1 MGYDSDFRDGLDLG
15 GDSTRETVPLPSK
28 FSHVRPEKNRI
39 FSKRAKIVISVKNL
53 KFILWISDDEM
64 DFTVGIVL
72 RNLATTS
79 NFVEFRD
86 RQSWHVFRGIA
97 FRVP

>member
-1 MGYDSDFRDGLDLG
+1 
-15 GDSTRETVPLPSK
+15 
-28 FSHVRPEKNRI
+28 
-39 FSKRAKIVISVKNL
+39 
-53 KFILWISDDEM
+53 M

-86 RQSWHVFRGIA
+86 SRNLHVFRGNERNA
-97 FRVP
+97 GHLTHFEWLTVCHMSGAERVNLSSSVGPMGDMWHLLIV